1 MKKLFKYLA
10 IGILII
16 IGIFIGISAYMGKDM
31 AQYDIDNF
39 FSIPGKHENTIK
51 QIKMV
56 ETYLDDSLQNK
67 LDKLISKLENKY
79 PNNSEVKSL
88 RISLNKAIVLQKKH
102 AINWK
107 KDLNEKF
114 EREKKLKEAKAQQNI
129 KSNKKIAVSV
139 ICNTNAKMGTYM
151 SLMDSL
157 RPTEAVKYINYT
169 NGCSFTNINTPVFTQ
184 KNSTVMQ
191 RGKFYLVLFNGK
203 NYGATDISIY
213 ENP

>member
-16 IGIFIGISAYMGKDM
+16 IGLFVFIINFGENVVEKDVN
-31 AQYDIDNF
+31 NF
-39 FSIPGKHENTIK
+39 VSDPNIKIKTLETIK
-51 QIKMV
+51 RL
-56 ETYLDDSLQNK
+56 ETNTEDRLESSKYLDSF
-67 LDKLISKLENKY
+67 ITKLENKY

-88 RISLNKAIVLQKKH
+88 RNNFDKALVLQ
-102 AINWK
+102 
-107 KDLNEKF
+107 NEKKKL
-114 EREKKLKEAKAQQNI
+114 EEQEKKKQEAKAQQNI
-129 KSNKKIAVSV
+129 KSNKPIAVSV

-157 RPTEAVKYINYT
+157 RATEAVKYINNT
-169 NGCSFTNINTPVFTQ
+169 NGCSFTNIDTPVFTQ

>member
-67 LDKLISKLENKY
+67 LNKLISKLENKY

-88 RISLNKAIVLQKKH
+88 RIRLNKAIVLQKKNP
-102 AINWK
+102 INSK
-107 KDLNEKF
+107 KDFKEK
-114 EREKKLKEAKAQQNI
+114 
-129 KSNKKIAVSV
+129 
-139 ICNTNAKMGTYM
+139 
-151 SLMDSL
+151 
-157 RPTEAVKYINYT
+157 
-169 NGCSFTNINTPVFTQ
+169 
-184 KNSTVMQ
+184 
-191 RGKFYLVLFNGK
+191 
-203 NYGATDISIY
+203 
-213 ENP
+213 